1 MLLRFRVTNHASLRQ
16 EQELS
21 LIAERPRDGR
31 VERTV
36 PRGDHRAVAVAGIF
50 GPNASG
56 KSNVINAM
64 LWMRAAVAHSFAHWA
79 PSGGV
84 PRRPFALDRDAGVPS
99 TFVVD
104 VVIDGVA
111 YEYGFSCDDREF
123 TEEWLYSYP
132 EGRRRKLFERAA
144 GEPPEFGRSLTGGVR
159 TMARLTRPNSLFLSV
174 AAAQNHDLL
183 GSIHRW
189 FDRCFRSATDHD
201 LADRLRFTADHYLSG
216 AAAAAPIMQ
225 LLRYADFGIGEL
237 TLADAEPEREAEHR
251 LLERA
256 IREAMGERSVR
267 VEPDPTDRVRLEHRT
282 EEGSFVLGLA
292 EESSGTRT
300 WAGLLGPVFFTLAH
314 GTLLCVDE
322 LDARLHP
329 NLTDALVGLFQTPDV
344 NVNGAQLVFST
355 HEPSLLGHNTRTEL
369 GRDQVWLTEKG
380 ADGATSLFPL
390 SDFQVRES
398 SENKEKRYLVGRYG
412 AVPFFDERILE
423 SIVAALRGGSGD
435 GKTTQGAGPGR
446 EEVA

>member
-21 LIAERPRDGR
+21 LIAEQHRETR
-31 VERTV
+31 VERVV
-36 PRGDHRAVAVAGIF
+36 PRSDHRTVAVAGVF

-56 KSNVINAM
+56 KSNVIHAM
-64 LWMRAAVAHSFAHWA
+64 VWMRSAVAHSFARWA
-79 PSGGV
+79 PAGGV
-84 PRRPFALDRDAGVPS
+84 PRRPFALDRDSGTPS
-99 TFVVD
+99 TYVVD
-104 VVIDGVA
+104 IVIDGVR

-123 TEEWLYSYP
+123 TEEWLYGYP

-144 GEPPEFGRSLTGGVR
+144 GGRPEFGRNLTGGVR
-159 TMARLTRPNSLFLSV
+159 TIAKLIRPNSLFLSV
-174 AAAQNHDLL
+174 AAAQNHALL
-183 GSIHRW
+183 GEIYQW
-189 FDRCFRSATDHD
+189 FRSSFRSATDYD
-201 LADRLRFTADHYLSG
+201 LVSRLRFTADHYLAG
-216 AAAAAPIMQ
+216 AGAGEPIMQ
-225 LLRYADFGIGEL
+225 LLRYADFGIGEI
-237 TLADAEPEREAEHR
+237 AVVDAEPEREAEHER
-251 LLERA
+251 LERA
-256 IREAMGERSVR
+256 IREAMGERFVAI
-267 VEPDPTDRVRLEHRT
+267 EQDPTDRVRMEHRT
-282 EEGSFVLGLA
+282 DEGAFTLGLA

-329 NLTDALVGLFQTPDV
+329 NLTDALVGLFQSPET

-380 ADGATSLFPL
+380 ADGATTLFPL
-390 SDFQVRES
+390 SDFQVRDS

-423 SIVAALRGGSGD
+423 SIVSALRGGSGD
-435 GKTTQGAGPGR
+435 GQASEGTGAGR
-446 EEVA
+446 EKVA